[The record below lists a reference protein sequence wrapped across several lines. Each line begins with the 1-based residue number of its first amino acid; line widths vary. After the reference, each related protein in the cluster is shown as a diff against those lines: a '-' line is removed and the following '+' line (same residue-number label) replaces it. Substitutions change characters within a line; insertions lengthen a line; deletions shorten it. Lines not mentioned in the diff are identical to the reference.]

1 MDGPFFY
8 DDTSAGS
15 HGAKPACC
23 KQETLIGTMKRW
35 KLNEN

>member
-15 HGAKPACC
+15 HGAKPACR
-23 KQETLIGTMKRW
+23 KQETPFGKT
-35 KLNEN
+35 NEKTE